1 MVHPASSTSDEA
13 ISPRARMVS
22 APRPREDV
30 HAPVLLPAVLGL
42 RVADRGVLTERER
55 AKAAGLDAALDQRVT
70 HGLDAAIAELLVV
83 VVGPALVGVAVQH
96 ELDVRVVLRGR
107 DDRVD
112 LRGLRRADVR
122 LVEIEQDALEPLN
135 LRSSP
140 WRAGRTS
147 GSGRTRRTGITWRAG
162 RASGSGR
169 AGRTGGSGRAR
180 RTGDHQERI
189 GLPGMAVLIGGTSR
203 EKHHEQHELYQEC
216 HRDLLFAAFE

>member
-1 MVHPASSTSDEA
+1 MVHPASSTSNEA

-22 APRPREDV
+22 APRTREDV
-30 HAPVLLPAVLGL
+30 HAPVLLPAILGL

-55 AKAAGLDAALDQRVT
+55 AQAAGFDSALDQRVT

-83 VVGPALVGVAVQH
+83 VVGPALVGVAVQY

-147 GSGRTRRTGITWRAG
+147 GSGRTRRTGITWRA
-162 RASGSGR
+162 
-169 AGRTGGSGRAR
+169 R

-203 EKHHEQHELYQEC
+203 EKHHEQH
-216 HRDLLFAAFE
+216 

>member
-1 MVHPASSTSDEA
+1 MVHPASSTSNEA

-22 APRPREDV
+22 APRTREDV
-30 HAPVLLPAVLGL
+30 HAPVLLPAILGL

-55 AKAAGLDAALDQRVT
+55 AQAAGFDSALDQRVT

-122 LVEIEQDALEPLN
+122 LVEVEQDALEALH
-135 LRSSP
+135 LR
-140 WRAGRTS
+140 G
-147 GSGRTRRTGITWRAG
+147 GSRRTGRPGGSWRPGGTLRDWARRAG
-162 RASGSGR
+162 RAGRSGR
-169 AGRTGGSGRAR
+169 AGRTGGSGRAG

-189 GLPGMAVLIGGTSR
+189 G
-203 EKHHEQHELYQEC
+203 
-216 HRDLLFAAFE
+216 